1 MRKAKVFAILA
12 QRAMVERASGFRE
25 FDAERFAEL
34 VVEECCHMMIELEVK
49 YPANL
54 VAREIR
60 KHFELIGEKA

>member
-1 MRKAKVFAILA
+1 MRKAFAVLA
-12 QRAMVERASGFRE
+12 QRAMVERA

-54 VAREIR
+54 VAREIK
-60 KHFELIGEKA
+60 KHFELIGERA